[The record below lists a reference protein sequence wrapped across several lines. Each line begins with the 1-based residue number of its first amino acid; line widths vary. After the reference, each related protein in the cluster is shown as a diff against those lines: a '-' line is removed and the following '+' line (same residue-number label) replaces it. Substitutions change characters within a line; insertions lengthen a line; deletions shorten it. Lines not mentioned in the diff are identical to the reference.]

1 MSTTVKLHTGTLNVS
16 ARQLSAGSMAR
27 AIDDAMRILVPL
39 TAGEDSLGRQKLA
52 LAIAHGVITYL
63 NDHEAA
69 FVVDVPN
76 IGGPTVERAGRV
88 DVVIDPW
95 TS

>member
-1 MSTTVKLHTGTLNVS
+1 MSTNVKLSTGSLSVS
-16 ARQLSAGSMAR
+16 ARQLSADSMAR
-27 AIDDAMRILVPL
+27 EIDEAMTFLVPL
-39 TAGEDSLGRQKLA
+39 ATGEDSLGRQKLA

-63 NDHEAA
+63 NSHQAA

-76 IGGPTVERAGRV
+76 IGGPTVERECRV